1 MKKITH
7 LIFLSIFLLGFSFCK
22 VQEYT
27 PTDYP
32 NGQIVFGSG
41 GGITGAV
48 NETFIFDNGEVFS
61 KNGLDTNYVAL
72 KTLKSQVAKQVFNN
86 VESLN
91 LKEININKPGNMY
104 NFIRIKDKDV
114 DHQIVWS
121 GQNAETKEINKF
133 YAILKHLAKVEKQ
146 SNN

>member
-1 MKKITH
+1 MKKITY
-7 LIFLSIFLLGFSFCK
+7 SIFLLIFLLVFSFCK
-22 VQEYT
+22 TQEYT

-32 NGQIVFGSG
+32 KGQIIFGSG

-48 NETFIFDNGEVFS
+48 NEIFIFDNGKVFS

-72 KTLKSQVAKQVFNN
+72 KTLKSQVAEEIFSN
-86 VESLN
+86 VEFLN
-91 LKEININKPGNMY
+91 LKEINVNKPGNRY

-121 GQNAETKEINKF
+121 GKDAVSKEVTKF
-133 YAILKHLAKVEKQ
+133 YAILKHLAKVKEQ

>member
-7 LIFLSIFLLGFSFCK
+7 STFLLILLLGFSFCK

-32 NGQIVFGSG
+32 KSQIIFGSG

-48 NETFIFDNGEVFS
+48 NETFIFDNGKVFS

-72 KTLKSQVAKQVFNN
+72 KTLKSQVVEQVFSN

-91 LKEININKPGNMY
+91 LRKINMDKPGNMY

-121 GQNAETKEINKF
+121 EKNEETKEIIKF
-133 YAILKHLAKVEKQ
+133 YAILKHLTKVEKQ
-146 SNN
+146 PNN

>member
-7 LIFLSIFLLGFSFCK
+7 SIFLLIFLLGFSFCK

-32 NGQIVFGSG
+32 KGQISFGSG

-48 NETFIFDNGEVFS
+48 NETFIFDNGKVFS

-72 KTLKSQVAKQVFNN
+72 KTLKSQVVEQVFSNI
-86 VESLN
+86 EFLN
-91 LKEININKPGNMY
+91 LKETKVNKPGNMY
-104 NFIRIKDKDV
+104 NFIRIKDKDI

-121 GQNAETKEINKF
+121 GQNVVSKEITKF
-133 YAILKHLAKVEKQ
+133 YAILKHLTKKNDE
-146 SNN
+146 